1 MLTWLGVAA
10 LCGAALVAARWAGRR
25 FDALGRPRAFPVWR
39 VVLLALL
46 GAALVTPGVR
56 RELAERRLEAAAGE
70 LAGREVDVECQ
81 TLGGAFVDAGAEL
94 GYVPFGADGEPE
106 PRTLIKWEPC
116 RDLVAWLRSDKSTP
130 THEQVIAVHV
140 LSHEAM
146 HMSGI
151 RDEARTEC
159 AALQRDARTARLL
172 GATTEQASAL
182 AAAYYRR
189 TYPQM
194 PSEYRSP
201 ECRPG
206 GALDE
211 GLADGPW

>member
-1 MLTWLGVAA
+1 VLTWLGAAA
-10 LCGAALVAARWAGRR
+10 LCAAALVAARWLGRR
-25 FDALGRPRAFPVWR
+25 HDALGRPRAFPVWS
-39 VVLLALL
+39 VVLLAVA
-46 GAALVTPGVR
+46 GTAMTTPGVR
-56 RELAERRLEAAAGE
+56 RELAERRLEAAAGA

-116 RDLVAWLRSDKSTP
+116 RDLMAWLRSGKGDP
-130 THEQVIAVHV
+130 THEQVVAVHV

-172 GATTEQASAL
+172 GATAEQARAL
-182 AAAYYRR
+182 AAAYWRR
-189 TYPQM
+189 TYPRM
-194 PSEYRSP
+194 PGGYRSA

>member
-1 MLTWLGVAA
+1 VLTWLGVVA
-10 LCGAALVAARWAGRR
+10 LSAAALVAARWAGRR
-25 FDALGRPRAFPVWR
+25 VDPLGRPRGFPVWS

-46 GAALVTPGVR
+46 GAALVAPGLR
-56 RELAERRLEAAAGE
+56 REHAERRLEAAAGE
-70 LAGREVDVECQ
+70 LAGRDVEVECQ

-106 PRTLIKWEPC
+106 PQTLLKYEPC
-116 RDLVAWLRSDKSTP
+116 RDLMAYLRSDKRSP
-130 THEQVIAVHV
+130 SPQQVVAVHV

-146 HMSGI
+146 HMSGL

-159 AALQRDARTARLL
+159 AAVQRDARTARLL
-172 GATTEQASAL
+172 GATPAAAAAL
-182 AAAYYRR
+182 ARAYWRG
-189 TYPQM
+189 TYPRM
-194 PSEYRSP
+194 PEGYRSA

-206 GALDE
+206 GAMDE